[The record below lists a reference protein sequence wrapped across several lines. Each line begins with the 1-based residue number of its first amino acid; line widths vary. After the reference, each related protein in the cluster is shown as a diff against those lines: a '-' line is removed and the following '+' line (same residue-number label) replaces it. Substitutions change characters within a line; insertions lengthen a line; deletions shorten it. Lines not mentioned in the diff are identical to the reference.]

1 MKLSIEAGKII
12 EMPDNISRFCDGSAV
27 NFVGEKTFELCRK
40 NIDEMATVP
49 DGRISTTVL
58 DLYT

>member
-1 MKLSIEAGKII
+1 MKSSIEAGYPVELAK
-12 EMPDNISRFCDGSAV
+12 ISRFCDGSSV
-27 NFVGEKTFELCRK
+27 SFVGEKTFKLCRK
-40 NIDEMATVP
+40 NLDSIATVP